1 MGAFIDCFLLGKKCK
16 LKWDAFFPYSIN
28 TEECKCN
35 KAICTYK
42 TLFNFKIT
50 IFLFSIIL
58 KISGITQNHRY
69 TESFSY
75 KDIPHSFVYN
85 ITKLEIIGVADWF
98 MAYLTL
104 EYYISIKTT
113 LGAWWAAVYGV
124 TQGRTR
130 LKRLSSSSRILI
142 ILKNACNTL

>member
-1 MGAFIDCFLLGKKCK
+1 MRKSSKKTKITAMQNGQRIGINKNTMANTFKTVKPLLQSKKCE
-16 LKWDAFFPYSIN
+16 LKWDAIFPYSIN
-28 TEECKCN
+28 TKECKCN

-42 TLFNFKIT
+42 TLFNFKIA
-50 IFLFSIIL
+50 IFLFTIIL
-58 KISGITQNHRY
+58 KISGIIQNHRY

-98 MAYLTL
+98 MVYLTL

-113 LGAWWAAVYGV
+113 LDY
-124 TQGRTR
+124 
-130 LKRLSSSSRILI
+130 
-142 ILKNACNTL
+142 